1 MRYDLSAA
9 MEVCRLIDSSGGA
22 IAGDVLAPAL
32 GYSGTNNGAYLSR
45 VASARLFGVVT
56 GRGARF
62 ELTDRG
68 HKILA
73 GEEPG
78 ASASRR
84 EAFLAVPLFRA
95 VVEAAEQGRGT
106 LSDDLARWLVDE
118 FGEVPAKS
126 QTVAD
131 RLVSSAAQA
140 GILTRGEAGKYQFTM
155 SLTKFTSVDKPSST
169 RRVPW
174 VRSVKGSRTRH
185 GEDDT
190 MAENGLWLDEE
201 SEGKRKSGS
210 GWRRV
215 GVVGAAAAVLMVVA
229 VPVALVATGS
239 PAKPVAD
246 HHVGQHPVIGNGPA
260 EHQVLSALSATTD
273 SGNFNFNYTISST
286 PASATA
292 PTTTSTT
299 TCTTERVPVPISGG
313 GTSGGGVIQQGTT
326 GGGVIQQ
333 GATTVT
339 AGGSSSSPAYASH
352 VSVSPVNGAIVMPNT
367 GKLPPGLKWHTQ
379 KFCSGGP
386 MPSPS
391 PLVKGGGVIDT
402 NPMAMVASANIGGG
416 LDVTVRVDGTDV
428 YEGASNDTG
437 LAPLASDT
445 PPAGSSPGGQSLP
458 GFAGITES
466 TLGDREGAAAM
477 LGMASPTGYLDL
489 IQPGISAAS
498 RTGTG
503 TVDGVPVTVYKVSN
517 DLNQLVNAPGT
528 TSAES
533 QTISAAL
540 TLLKSQG
547 YTGNTV
553 DVSID
558 AAGYIRQVKSVDA
571 FTDGGT
577 ATLQADFSDFGCA
590 GTVLMPGQTGS
601 GTAPSGCTS
610 PDNPSA
616 TTNNNN
622 NTTTTTT
629 TTTAAASST
638 STTSSTTPSVKESST
653 TTTSASSTT
662 VPVPIGTMAPPTTA
676 PTPPAVTPNST
687 P

>member
-1 MRYDLSAA
+1 MPVARSRFRSVRYDLSAA
-9 MEVCRLIDSSGGA
+9 TEVCRLIDSAGGS

-45 VASARLFGVVT
+45 VATARLFGLVT

-68 HKILA
+68 REILA

-95 VVEAAEQGRGT
+95 VAEGAEQRRGT
-106 LSDDLARWLVDE
+106 LPDDLSRWLVDE
-118 FGEVPAKS
+118 FGELPAKA

-131 RLVSSAAQA
+131 RLVASAGQA
-140 GILTRGEAGKYQFTM
+140 GLLTRGEGGNFQLTT
-155 SLTKFTSVDKPSST
+155 SLTNFTSVDKPSST
-169 RRVPW
+169 RRGPQI
-174 VRSVKGSRTRH
+174 RSLRGSRARH

-190 MAENGLWLDEE
+190 MAEDGLWLDEE
-201 SEGKRKSGS
+201 SQGEPKRGS
-210 GWRRV
+210 LWRRV
-215 GVVGAAAAVLMVVA
+215 GVVGAAAAILMVVA

-239 PAKPVAD
+239 PSKPTAD
-246 HHVGQHPVIGNGPA
+246 HQVGQHPVIGNGPA
-260 EHQVLSALSATTD
+260 EHQVLAALSATTD
-273 SGNFNFNYTISST
+273 SGNFRFTYTISST

-299 TCTTERVPVPISGG
+299 ACTTGKALVPISGSG
-313 GTSGGGVIQQGTT
+313 TKWGAVIPQGAYSGGYQRGTTSGTS
-326 GGGVIQQ
+326 
-333 GATTVT
+333 AN
-339 AGGSSSSPAYASH
+339 SSSSPAYSSR
-352 VSVSPVNGAIVMPNT
+352 VSVSPVNGAVMMPSGGT
-367 GKLPPGLKWHTQ
+367 PPPGFKWQTQ
-379 KFCSGGP
+379 KMCYGGSV
-386 MPSPS
+386 SPAS
-391 PLVKGGGVIDT
+391 PLVKGGGVINT
-402 NPMAMVASANIGGG
+402 NPMAMIASANIGGG

-437 LAPLASDT
+437 LAPLASGA
-445 PPAGSSPGGQSLP
+445 PPGGSSSAGQSLP

-498 RTGTG
+498 QTGTA

-517 DLNQLVNAPGT
+517 DLNQLVHAPGT

-558 AAGYIRQVKSVDA
+558 AAGYIRQVKSVDTFA
-571 FTDGGT
+571 DGGT
-577 ATLQADFSDFGCA
+577 ATLQADFTDFGCA

-601 GTAPSGCTS
+601 GTAPTGCTS
-610 PDNPSA
+610 PDNPNA
-616 TTNNNN
+616 PTTTNSP
-622 NTTTTTT
+622 T
-629 TTTAAASST
+629 SPT
-638 STTSSTTPSVKESST
+638 STTSSVTKPST
-653 TTTSASSTT
+653 TTSTSSSPTT
-662 VPVPIGTMAPPTTA
+662 VPAPGGTTTPPTTA
-676 PTPPAVTPNST
+676 PTSSTVAPHST